1 MKSKP
6 TFTIVFFA
14 LAVFLLSSCSG
25 TASTAVKK
33 EAAKSETS
41 ANEPVSS
48 GENPLGCY
56 RMGKSYDLAAVSKRE
71 FAVFELP
78 LAGTDPAAANIVL
91 RAYSFND
98 KCDRDMDMKT
108 GNMGYIDHVKVTGS
122 SVTVKNV
129 MPGMDETVRKGTFSR
144 RDADSFMLNAPDR
157 GPQYFVKVK

>member
-41 ANEPVSS
+41 ANEPASS

-56 RMGKSYDLAAVSKRE
+56 RLGKSYELAAASKTE

-78 LAGTDPAAANIVL
+78 LAGTKPAAEKIVL
-91 RAYSFND
+91 RSYSANE
-98 KCDRDMDMKT
+98 KCDR
-108 GNMGYIDHVKVTGS
+108 NMGYVDHIKVTGS